1 MKTVVL
7 LNRLQVL
14 FNLQGIAAIV
24 LLPISTHK
32 RKAF

>member
-14 FNLQGIAAIV
+14 FNLQGIVAIV
-24 LLPISTHK
+24 LLPIST
-32 RKAF
+32 RKQKTF